1 MSPEVYLLKMCIKT
15 VDKYLVW
22 KGGRQLGKETVK
34 HFPVI
39 ITVLEIYVHKFFSSL
54 NSVNF
59 TNFKLIPKINTR
71 EMGF

>member
-1 MSPEVYLLKMCIKT
+1 M
-15 VDKYLVW
+15 VW